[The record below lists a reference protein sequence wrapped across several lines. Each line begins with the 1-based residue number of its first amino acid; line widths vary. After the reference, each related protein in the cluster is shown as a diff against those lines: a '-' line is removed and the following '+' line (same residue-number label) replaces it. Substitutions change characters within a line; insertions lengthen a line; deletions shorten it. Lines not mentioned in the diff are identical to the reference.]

1 MIKRSDWL
9 AVTKDRL
16 ALSLIIVIVLLAIAI
31 IITTAVRIHPSDVQ
45 VPVRFTGYG
54 QSNIDRDQWYTQI
67 SFAVFAIITLGFN
80 GFLAIKL
87 YTIRRALSLSIIAMT
102 ILLLVVT
109 VVVMNA
115 IFNLAPTV

>member
-9 AVTKDRL
+9 AITKDRL
-16 ALSLIIVIVLLAIAI
+16 ALSLLGVMVIFVVAI
-31 IITTAVRIHPSDVQ
+31 IITTALRIHPSDVQ

-67 SFAVFAIITLGFN
+67 SFAIFAILALGVN

-87 YTIRRALSLSIIAMT
+87 YMVRRALSLGIIAMT
-102 ILLLVVT
+102 IFLLAMTIIVT
-109 VVVMNA
+109 NA

>member
-9 AVTKDRL
+9 AITKDRL
-16 ALSLIIVIVLLAIAI
+16 AITLLAVTALFVIAI
-31 IITTAVRIHPSDVQ
+31 IITTAARTHPSDVQ

-67 SFAVFAIITLGFN
+67 SYALFAVVTFAVN
-80 GFLAIKL
+80 GFLAIKM
-87 YTIRRALSLSIIAMT
+87 YTIRRMLGLGIIAMT
-102 ILLLVVT
+102 IFILLLT
-109 VVVMNA
+109 VIVANA